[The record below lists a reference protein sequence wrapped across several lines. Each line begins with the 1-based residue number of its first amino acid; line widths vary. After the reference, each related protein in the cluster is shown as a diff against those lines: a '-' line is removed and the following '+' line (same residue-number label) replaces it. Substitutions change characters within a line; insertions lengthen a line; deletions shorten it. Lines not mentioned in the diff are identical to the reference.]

1 MISHATAACIKPH
14 RPATASAIACAFM
27 LIPTSSV
34 PHCLGHGA
42 RYRCNRTAASPRD
55 APAAALVAR
64 RRGVVGDHGRV
75 GHRPRG
81 RARAGT
87 GQ

>member
-34 PHCLGHGA
+34 PRCLGPVTRSA
-42 RYRCNRTAASPRD
+42 IP
-55 APAAALVAR
+55 
-64 RRGVVGDHGRV
+64 
-75 GHRPRG
+75 
-81 RARAGT
+81 
-87 GQ
+87 

>member
-34 PHCLGHGA
+34 PRCLGPVT
-42 RYRCNRTAASPRD
+42 RS
-55 APAAALVAR
+55 APMI
-64 RRGVVGDHGRV
+64 D
-75 GHRPRG
+75 
-81 RARAGT
+81 
-87 GQ
+87 